1 MEVWSPAKLIGWK
14 QIWFGPFEWSD
25 ENNFL
30 RIVIY
35 KCGQIWKTCIIA
47 NNIVTFNHP
56 CSLRTVKGLE
66 FLQSFL
72 FDKET
77 PQRFHLDLFSD
88 TISIYNLTPTH
99 WTENP
104 GYLKS
109 HPIQPKEKNAVLEFK
124 NFMDSNSKGRRNVSY
139 ILRSICIIVQSLYI
153 EASVTLTAI
162 LHGGLNRKT
171 KGSFSDW
178 ASLPT
183 HTYSSCNKV
192 STQNNISG
200 FAEMQGRKFCQ
211 TWKLTNDP
219 KTLQFKSEF

>member
-109 HPIQPKEKNAVLEFK
+109 HPFQPKKKDCCSRIQEFYGFK
-124 NFMDSNSKGRRNVSY
+124 LKRETKCFLYFEEHMYN
-139 ILRSICIIVQSLYI
+139 CTIIVHRSKC
-153 EASVTLTAI
+153 
-162 LHGGLNRKT
+162 H
-171 KGSFSDW
+171 
-178 ASLPT
+178 P
-183 HTYSSCNKV
+183 HCH
-192 STQNNISG
+192 
-200 FAEMQGRKFCQ
+200 FARRPEPE
-211 TWKLTNDP
+211 N
-219 KTLQFKSEF
+219 